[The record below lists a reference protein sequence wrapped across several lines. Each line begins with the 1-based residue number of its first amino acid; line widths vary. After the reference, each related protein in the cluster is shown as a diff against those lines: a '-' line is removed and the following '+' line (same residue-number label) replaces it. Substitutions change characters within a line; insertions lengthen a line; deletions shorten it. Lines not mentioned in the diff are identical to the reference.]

1 MKKQEQDVPAGAA
14 PDADEGRSFL
24 ERWSR
29 LKSQS
34 RAAARQDDP
43 SAERDSERAPMP
55 AAVDAEQ
62 PGDTAMPPLDS
73 LTADSDYS
81 AFFSPRVSAE
91 LRRTAL
97 RKLFHSAKFN
107 VCDGL
112 DDYCRDYT
120 RFEPLGDVLTADM
133 RHQIERAA
141 KAALAAQAAA
151 DGHDEAVAEAPLEAS
166 AQEPDDDRS
175 EPA

>member
-1 MKKQEQDVPAGAA
+1 MKKQEQEAGRNAPAGAE
-14 PDADEGRSFL
+14 EGGSFL

-29 LKSQS
+29 LKSRS
-34 RAAARQDDP
+34 RAADP
-43 SAERDSERAPMP
+43 EDVPAPPHRSAGAPAP
-55 AAVDAEQ
+55 AAVEAEL
-62 PGDTAMPPLDS
+62 PGDDAMPPLDS

-91 LRRTAL
+91 LRRAAL

-141 KAALAAQAAA
+141 QAALAADTAG
-151 DGHDEAVAEAPLEAS
+151 DGDEAQEQAPLDKS
-166 AQEPDDDRS
+166 ALEPDDDRS